1 LPEPHIPAPGILP
14 GPYRIIPH
22 KVLISGPSGLGTP
35 DAVLV
40 TGSTVTPDGGGAR
53 EREGGTMDVQMIVA
67 LGLPIWLGVEEIVHR
82 SSALKSDSATPDE
95 TDGEANSPEEILRQ
109 AA

>member
-1 LPEPHIPAPGILP
+1 
-14 GPYRIIPH
+14 
-22 KVLISGPSGLGTP
+22 
-35 DAVLV
+35 
-40 TGSTVTPDGGGAR
+40 
-53 EREGGTMDVQMIVA
+53 MDVQTIVA

-95 TDGEANSPEEILRQ
+95 TDSEAKSPEEILRR